1 MELGEQL
8 HDEEAYKTLDSLG
21 PDILRLLDDFDAL
34 EDVPG
39 GLVGAS
45 AALDA
50 ALDTPAL
57 SLGLPHSNTPSPP
70 DGGPLPPAPAGP
82 RSPPQSAFAEAG
94 QSADTEGAAAASAL
108 RKALAR
114 SSLAASPSVSGG
126 GVPPG
131 TKAARM
137 QGIRRSRTSFAAPA
151 SPPEGSASAGVGAGG
166 GALRR
171 VLSGSDLA
179 TATGAAPAPA
189 GSGGT
194 AGGGPLSAA
203 TTVKME
209 TLRLDRDGGNC
220 AGGRPGSG
228 RRLKRRG
235 SGRSSCD
242 ETDAA
247 AEAAAVAG
255 AGEPSNNSGQ
265 NSSEAAPGEEAGQLR
280 ALLANQKASF
290 EVRPGPPPGAP
301 AALSPLRRCLE
312 AGSSAYL
319 CEAGELAAAAAAPC
333 ERGVRPLARARSAS
347 LPAPQQRCL
356 PPVPSRPRC

>member
-1 MELGEQL
+1 
-8 HDEEAYKTLDSLG
+8 
-21 PDILRLLDDFDAL
+21 
-34 EDVPG
+34 
-39 GLVGAS
+39 
-45 AALDA
+45 
-50 ALDTPAL
+50 
-57 SLGLPHSNTPSPP
+57 
-70 DGGPLPPAPAGP
+70 
-82 RSPPQSAFAEAG
+82 
-94 QSADTEGAAAASAL
+94 
-108 RKALAR
+108 
-114 SSLAASPSVSGG
+114 
-126 GVPPG
+126 
-131 TKAARM
+131 
-137 QGIRRSRTSFAAPA
+137 
-151 SPPEGSASAGVGAGG
+151 
-166 GALRR
+166 
-171 VLSGSDLA
+171 
-179 TATGAAPAPA
+179 
-189 GSGGT
+189 
-194 AGGGPLSAA
+194 
-203 TTVKME
+203 VKME
-209 TLRLDRDGGNC
+209 TLRLDRDGGGC

-255 AGEPSNNSGQ
+255 AGESSNNSGQ

>member
-70 DGGPLPPAPAGP
+70 DRGPLPPALAGP

-94 QSADTEGAAAASAL
+94 QSADAEGAAAASAL
-108 RKALAR
+108 RQALAR

-137 QGIRRSRTSFAAPA
+137 QGIRRTRTSFAAPA
-151 SPPEGSASAGVGAGG
+151 SPPEGSASAGAGNAG

-171 VLSGSDLA
+171 VLSSSDLA
-179 TATGAAPAPA
+179 TATGAGAAPA
-189 GSGGT
+189 GSQGT

-209 TLRLDRDGGNC
+209 TLRLDRDGGGC

-247 AEAAAVAG
+247 AAAAAAGGGAG

-280 ALLANQKASF
+280 ALLANQKTSF
-290 EVRPGPPPGAP
+290 EVRPRPPPGAP
-301 AALSPLRRCLE
+301 AVLSPLC
-312 AGSSAYL
+312 
-319 CEAGELAAAAAAPC
+319 
-333 ERGVRPLARARSAS
+333 
-347 LPAPQQRCL
+347 
-356 PPVPSRPRC
+356 